1 MLSNS
6 PEFYV
11 YLLYF
16 HVPFIK
22 KLIIFTILMVNERRM
37 RINGKW
43 PQFTHKKSEKES
55 FMVLVNW
62 WLFWHKNKYKCA
74 IDVCFSCQFFCPWQN
89 FIFHWLW
96 FLFVSIA
103 RIDNPCHRLQFF
115 VCCKSHFHFAF
126 YLAYFIAFWDIY
138 KWKNFEAHLKRSND
152 EIVFKIFPHLQTFNN
167 NKNTFYRKHH
177 KVMNIFNL

>member
-1 MLSNS
+1 MCINMQICAVQFTRILCLSFVFPCSIYKKINH
-6 PEFYV
+6 
-11 YLLYF
+11 LYNF
-16 HVPFIK
+16 DGEWKEDENQWKMTSIY
-22 KLIIFTILMVNERRM
+22 
-37 RINGKW
+37 
-43 PQFTHKKSEKES
+43 THKKSEKES

-126 YLAYFIAFWDIY
+126 YFAYFHSFLRY
-138 KWKNFEAHLKRSND
+138 L
-152 EIVFKIFPHLQTFNN
+152 
-167 NKNTFYRKHH
+167 
-177 KVMNIFNL
+177 